1 MAAQIYKRF
10 LGALLLLVSTQVNA
24 ADNRALIDEY
34 LLPGYQAMAAAN
46 HQLAESAKAFCQKPD
61 AAGLLQLQGRYN
73 SSMDAWQFIQVVRFG
88 PVEFQLRRHKLQLW
102 PDKRN
107 SVNKHLGR
115 FLSEQNREKL
125 APESFR
131 NSSAALQGYS
141 ALERLLFSGDELL
154 NDGPDATFRCDLVQA
169 IAANLDRLSAEIVQ
183 EWKAGD
189 TPFREV
195 LESAAQG
202 NDFFE
207 SQEELESKLLN
218 NMHTQL
224 QLMVDEKLLRP
235 LGASTKKANGRR
247 AESWRS
253 GRSLQ
258 HIRRNLDGLKV
269 LFQVVFLPK
278 LNESPLAQEL
288 PAAFDQAIKRVD
300 EVGLPL
306 AQAVTDEPER
316 RQLEQLKQA
325 LSRLKGLFADDLP
338 KALGLSLGFNSLDGD

>member
-1 MAAQIYKRF
+1 M
-10 LGALLLLVSTQVNA
+10 
-24 ADNRALIDEY
+24 
-34 LLPGYQAMAAAN
+34 
-46 HQLAESAKAFCQKPD
+46 
-61 AAGLLQLQGRYN
+61 
-73 SSMDAWQFIQVVRFG
+73 
-88 PVEFQLRRHKLQLW
+88 
-102 PDKRN
+102 
-107 SVNKHLGR
+107 
-115 FLSEQNREKL
+115 SEQNREKL

-154 NDGPDATFRCDLVQA
+154 SNGPDAAFRCDLVQA

-183 EWKAGD
+183 EWQAGD
-189 TPFREV
+189 TPFRQV

-306 AQAVTDEPER
+306 ARAVTDEPER